1 MYTLM
6 VEIYMQQVMVSNAA
20 RFRAELYVLGAKTG
34 RETHNLSNLAIVRE
48 VPCNIIEAFV

>member
-1 MYTLM
+1 M
-6 VEIYMQQVMVSNAA
+6 VEIYMQQVMASNAA